1 MFDVLEDLLANKP
14 WLVSLF
20 YRVRKRT
27 VEITNIFIE
36 FLSSATPLRVDF
48 LQQPPFQGGPETFP
62 RYLSNP
68 SLFNSD
74 DLKKVFFKYKWVYKF
89 FSFFFSF
96 IISKQVC
103 LRKIN
108 YLIIFQPWKKVFNS
122 EISSFN
128 FVFLNE
134 N

>member
-108 YLIIFQPWKKVFNS
+108 YFIIFQPRKKVFNS

-128 FVFLNE
+128 FVFF
-134 N
+134 

>member
-27 VEITNIFIE
+27 VEITNIFFNFSLRRPPYGLISFNNRLSRE
-36 FLSSATPLRVDF
+36 GLKHSHVTSPTLLFSILTIWKKCFLNTSEYINF
-48 LQQPPFQGGPETFP
+48 FP
-62 RYLSNP
+62 
-68 SLFNSD
+68 
-74 DLKKVFFKYKWVYKF
+74 
-89 FSFFFSF
+89 FFSF

-128 FVFLNE
+128 FVFF
-134 N
+134 

>member
-36 FLSSATPLRVDF
+36 FLSSAAPYGLISFNNR
-48 LQQPPFQGGPETFP
+48 
-62 RYLSNP
+62 LSREGLKHSHATSP
-68 SLFNSD
+68 TLLFSI
-74 DLKKVFFKYKWVYKF
+74 LTIWKKVFFKYKWVYKF

-108 YLIIFQPWKKVFNS
+108 YLIIFQPRKKVFNL

-128 FVFLNE
+128 FVFF
-134 N
+134 